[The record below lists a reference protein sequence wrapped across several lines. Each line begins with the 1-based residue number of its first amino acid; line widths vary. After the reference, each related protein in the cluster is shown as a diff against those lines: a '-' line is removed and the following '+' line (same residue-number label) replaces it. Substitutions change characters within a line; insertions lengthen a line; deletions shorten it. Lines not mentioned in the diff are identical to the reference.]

1 MCPNFVNRKRE
12 LEFLEN
18 KYKEGKR
25 QLIVIYGRRR
35 IGKTELITHFAR
47 NREHIYFLANKRGTL
62 ANADRFA
69 EKAAKFFND
78 IKPAVKDFDGV
89 FKYIINRIK
98 NKKLIIVID
107 EFSYLVEKDPAI
119 PSVFQFIVDEILKK
133 SNVMLILCGSSM
145 SMMEKGVL
153 SYKSPLYGRRTG
165 QWKLNPLNIKA
176 TMKFFPDLD
185 MMNMIEF
192 YSVVG
197 DVPAYLIKLDPKK
210 DLFENIRKKIL
221 AKGEFLYDEGR
232 NLLMQELRE
241 PDTYLGILE
250 AMTKASR
257 PGEIANLARIDAKD
271 LPKYIKNLQKID
283 IIEKI
288 NLITE
293 RKPKKTLYMIKD
305 NFIKFWFRFVYPNK
319 SELEE
324 NNIDDVSAEIRKNFS
339 QYVGRCFEKF
349 CFSML
354 KEGYIKIFKF
364 TKISKQW
371 GKFKGEKGKNTYEI
385 DIVALNDKTMQILFA
400 ECKWKNNVNAS
411 KILQELKEKTN
422 YVEWHKNERKEYYVL
437 FAKSFKNRVEERN
450 VFCFDLNDIEK
461 FLKQKKM
468 RDLLLIRCLH

>member
-1 MCPNFVNRKRE
+1 
-12 LEFLEN
+12 
-18 KYKEGKR
+18 
-25 QLIVIYGRRR
+25 
-35 IGKTELITHFAR
+35 
-47 NREHIYFLANKRGTL
+47 
-62 ANADRFA
+62 
-69 EKAAKFFND
+69 
-78 IKPAVKDFDGV
+78 
-89 FKYIINRIK
+89 
-98 NKKLIIVID
+98 
-107 EFSYLVEKDPAI
+107 
-119 PSVFQFIVDEILKK
+119 
-133 SNVMLILCGSSM
+133 MLILCGSNI

-176 TMKFFPDLD
+176 IIKFFPDLD
-185 MMNMIEF
+185 MMNIIEF

-197 DVPAYLIKLDPKK
+197 DIPAYLIKLDPKK

-257 PGEIANLARIDAKD
+257 PGEIANLARIEAKD

-305 NFIKFWFRFVYPNK
+305 NFIKLWFRFVYPNK

-324 NNIDDVSAEIRKNFS
+324 NDIDEVLAEIRKNFS
-339 QYVGRCFEKF
+339 QYVGKCFEKF
-349 CFSML
+349 CFNML
-354 KEGYIKIFKF
+354 REEYIKIFKF
-364 TKISKQW
+364 TKIGKQW

-400 ECKWKNNVNAS
+400 ECKWRNNVNAS
-411 KILQELKEKTN
+411 KLLQKLKEKAN
-422 YVEWHKNERKEYYVL
+422 YVEWHKNERKEYYAI
-437 FAKSFKNRVEERN
+437 FAKSFKNKVKERN

-461 FLKQKKM
+461 LLK
-468 RDLLLIRCLH
+468 